1 MPLTK
6 SFNDLVQ
13 NRAANDPEFAAALLR
28 DTADAPPLTTR
39 DALRQIWLAAS
50 YPIRGN

>member
-13 NRAANDPEFAAALLR
+13 KRAANDPEFAAALLR
-28 DTADAPPLTTR
+28 DREAAGC
-39 DALRQIWLAAS
+39 AAEVGILR
-50 YPIRGN
+50 